1 MSCNCNETTNQGKQ
15 YCQECMP
22 DEFHWLVPV
31 SKEPDPFLMDRNH
44 AYIDPNNIIYVLS
57 RDRVRA
63 IKITTSEG
71 NIDLSPY
78 ALKEELASKISELT
92 TKLTQGLEGAK
103 YFEGEGIRIDEGNI
117 IHSTVNL
124 TEVNQRLGS
133 LEQVDTSPYKAGTGI
148 EITPDLTI
156 KSTVD
161 VSGLDSRVQDL
172 EEQEDKDTKYTAG
185 AGLQLRGT
193 EFSVNPNDLPGTD
206 QLVDINTRV
215 TALENDTDAD
225 TKYTAG
231 TNIQIS
237 SSNVISATDTKYT
250 AGAVTYAML
259 AQDVRTAITGGNTA
273 VVGTNAVSTV
283 NVVDGSMTNEKM
295 SRAAVQVHFIPDG
308 TLRAVD
314 LDSASGI
321 LSFGA
326 DACIYWN
333 NTYLRIP
340 ANHVVDLKVSWTNT
354 AGLLLIDLTSGSVSA
369 QTAGSVIP
377 AGTAILGAIRR
388 DGTKYHFTGAIA
400 DSIRIDGVRQGAKYG
415 PISPAGFYCGPNG
428 YLSYDP
434 VAKTLTALRSGVYF
448 YSNEGEFSLPTNT
461 VITAEG
467 TVGAVVKLCVNF
479 TNRTAKIVNAT
490 NYNLGAFVEV
500 ARFELSDIGIFDSS
514 SQFIRLY
521 HRSAK
526 SGNIEFFPSATGRP
540 YYDPA
545 RQKVNWMCVGDQA
558 YIKYND
564 HQVHQL
570 AVGASTDLPASIAS
584 SFMFMLNPTTGQVAC
599 KPAYNTFSK
608 ENEICIGGGRRG
620 PDRTFHFWGVPIF
633 YIGAEPAV
641 SQTER
646 GLGGGS
652 IAVSHRGYNRT
663 MPEQGADSYLMAKSY
678 GATTWEADIQF
689 TRDGIPVL
697 HHDLTINRIA
707 RTADGLQLTQSV
719 NIADKTLAE
728 LNTYDYGIGKHAYF
742 AGTKI
747 LTFENWVKLAHTLGV
762 EKLFPEWKIRIN
774 AAQAQVMLNILK
786 KWNMYDKT
794 YWLSFDWAN
803 FDIMSSVDDKTGFI
817 FLGATDANISTMAPY
832 RNGKR
837 EVWASPN
844 WSVITETQAQ
854 TLKDNGYKLYIW
866 TVGSESNVNKF
877 KNVAVD
883 SFGYDG
889 GIHIGLTQL
898 AELMRDSI

>member
-1 MSCNCNETTNQGKQ
+1 MSNIQWRKQQLTLTAEPTSNSDVPIIYGRQGDINPVRLYIQ
-15 YCQECMP
+15 VYNNGQLLSG
-22 DEFHWLVPV
+22 HWYQDKRVYFNAKSTKINIRSGAIYTDGSSVIVTIPGEVFKYSGLVPECYLSIEDTDGQV
-31 SKEPDPFLMDRNH
+31 IISSTSTFR
-44 AYIDPNNIIYVLS
+44 IYVHSGVAVADLK
-57 RDRVRA
+57 DHY
-63 IKITTSEG
+63 IQE
-71 NIDLSPY
+71 IDS
-78 ALKEELASKISELT
+78 I
-92 TKLTQGLEGAK
+92 LEGFK
-103 YFEGEGIRIDEGNI
+103 KVISNLEDISNTD
-117 IHSTVNL
+117 TVNL
-124 TEVNQRLGS
+124 MNYLSSWKAS
-133 LEQVDTSPYKAGTGI
+133 LDDLY
-148 EITPDLTI
+148 EIDAE
-156 KSTVD
+156 S
-161 VSGLDSRVQDL
+161 
-172 EEQEDKDTKYTAG
+172 TKYLT
-185 AGLQLRGT
+185 QT
-193 EFSVNPNDLPGTD
+193 
-206 QLVDINTRV
+206 
-215 TALENDTDAD
+215 
-225 TKYTAG
+225 YTVLNAAVQG
-231 TNIQIS
+231 ILSRAIIQ
-237 SSNVISATDTKYT
+237 NQ

-273 VVGTNAVSTV
+273 VVGNNAVSTV
-283 NVVDGSMTNEKM
+283 NVVDSSMTNEKM

-314 LDSASGI
+314 LDSASGV

-326 DACIYWN
+326 DACIYWK
-333 NTYLRIP
+333 NTYLKIP
-340 ANHVVDLKVSWTNT
+340 TNHLVDLKVSWTNT
-354 AGLLLIDLTSGSVSA
+354 AGLLLIDLTSGSVSV

-388 DGTKYHFTGAIA
+388 NGTKYHFTGAIA
-400 DSIRIDGVRQGAKYG
+400 DSIRIDGVRQGANYG

-434 VAKTLTALRSGVYF
+434 VAKTLTAQRAGVYF
-448 YSNEGEFSLPTNT
+448 YSNEQEFSLPTNT
-461 VITAEG
+461 VISAEG
-467 TVGAVVKLCVNF
+467 TVGPVVKLCVNI

-558 YIKYND
+558 YVKYND
-564 HQVHQL
+564 QVHQL
-570 AVGASTDLPASIAS
+570 AVGASTDLPASISS

-641 SQTER
+641 SQPER

-678 GATTWEADIQF
+678 GATTWETDIQF

-707 RTADGLQLTQSV
+707 RTADGLQLTQPV

-728 LNTYDYGIGKHAYF
+728 LNTYDYGIGKNAYF

-762 EKLFPEWKIRIN
+762 EKLFPELKIRIN

-794 YWLSFDWAN
+794 YWLAFDWAN
-803 FDIMSSVDDKTGFI
+803 FDILSSVDDKTGFV
-817 FLGATDANISTMAPY
+817 FLGATDAHMSTMAPY
-832 RNGKR
+832 KNGKR
-837 EVWASPN
+837 EVWASPS
-844 WSVITETQAQ
+844 WSAVTETQAQ
-854 TLKDNGYKLYIW
+854 TLKNNGYKLYLW
-866 TVGSESNVNKF
+866 TVGSESDVNKF

-898 AELMRDSI
+898 AELMRASI

>member
-1 MSCNCNETTNQGKQ
+1 MSNIQWRTQQLVLTAEPTSNSDVPIIYGRQGDINPVRLHIQVYNNGQLLSGQWYQDKRV
-15 YCQECMP
+15 YFNAKSTKINIRSGAIYTDGSSLIVTIPGEV
-22 DEFHWLVPV
+22 FKYSGLVPECYLSIEDADGQV
-31 SKEPDPFLMDRNH
+31 IISSTSTFR
-44 AYIDPNNIIYVLS
+44 IYVHS
-57 RDRVRA
+57 GVAVAD
-63 IKITTSEG
+63 
-71 NIDLSPY
+71 
-78 ALKEELASKISELT
+78 LKEHYIQEIDSILDGFKKVISN
-92 TKLTQGLEGAK
+92 LED
-103 YFEGEGIRIDEGNI
+103 ISNTD
-117 IHSTVNL
+117 TVNL
-124 TEVNQRLGS
+124 MNYLSSWKSS
-133 LEQVDTSPYKAGTGI
+133 LDDLY
-148 EITPDLTI
+148 EIDAE
-156 KSTVD
+156 S
-161 VSGLDSRVQDL
+161 
-172 EEQEDKDTKYTAG
+172 TKYLT
-185 AGLQLRGT
+185 QT
-193 EFSVNPNDLPGTD
+193 
-206 QLVDINTRV
+206 
-215 TALENDTDAD
+215 
-225 TKYTAG
+225 YTVLNAAVQG
-231 TNIQIS
+231 ILSRAIIQ
-237 SSNVISATDTKYT
+237 NQ
-250 AGAVTYAML
+250 AGAVTYEML
-259 AQDVRTAITGGNTA
+259 AQDVRTAMTGGNTA

-283 NVVDGSMTNEKM
+283 NVVDGSLTNEKM

-314 LDSASGI
+314 LDSASGV

-326 DACIYWN
+326 DACIYWKN
-333 NTYLRIP
+333 NYLKIP
-340 ANHVVDLKVSWTNT
+340 TNHVVDLKVSWTNT
-354 AGLLLIDLTSGSVSA
+354 AGLLLIDLTSGSVSV

-388 DGTKYHFTGAIA
+388 NGTKYHFTGAIA
-400 DSIRIDGVRQGAKYG
+400 DSIRIDGVRQGANYG

-434 VAKTLTALRSGVYF
+434 VAKTLTAIRSGVYF

-467 TVGAVVKLCVNF
+467 TIGAVVKLAVNF
-479 TNRTAKIVNAT
+479 TTRTAKIINAT
-490 NYNLGAFVEV
+490 NYSLGAFVEV
-500 ARFELSDIGIFDSS
+500 ARFGLSDIGIFDSS
-514 SQFIRLY
+514 SQLIRLY

-558 YIKYND
+558 YVKYND
-564 HQVHQL
+564 QTHQL
-570 AVGASTDLPASIAS
+570 AAGAYTELPASISS

-599 KPAYNTFSK
+599 KPAYNAFSK

-641 SQTER
+641 SQPER
-646 GLGGGS
+646 GLSGGS

-663 MPEQGADSYLMAKSY
+663 MPEQGADSYIMAKSY
-678 GATTWEADIQF
+678 GATTWECDIQF

-697 HHDLTINRIA
+697 HHDLNINRIA
-707 RTADGLQLTQSV
+707 RTADGLPLTQPV

-728 LNTYDYGIGKHAYF
+728 LNTYDYGIGKNAYF
-742 AGTKI
+742 AGAKI

-762 EKLFPEWKIRIN
+762 EKLFPELKIRIN

-794 YWLSFDWAN
+794 YWLAFDWAN
-803 FDIMSSVDDKTGFI
+803 FDILSSVDDKTGFV
-817 FLGATDANISTMAPY
+817 FLGATDAHMSTMAPY
-832 RNGKR
+832 KNGKR
-837 EVWASPN
+837 EVWASPS
-844 WSVITETQAQ
+844 WGSITDTQAQ
-854 TLKDNGYKLYIW
+854 TLKNNGYKLYIW
-866 TVGSESNVNKF
+866 TVGSESNVTKF

>member
-1 MSCNCNETTNQGKQ
+1 MSNIQWRQQLLTLTAEPTSNSDVPIIYGRQGDINPIRLHIQVYNNGQLLSGQWYQDKRV
-15 YCQECMP
+15 YFNAKSTKINIRSGAIYTDGSSVIVTIPGEV
-22 DEFHWLVPV
+22 FKYSGLVPECYLSIEDTDGQV
-31 SKEPDPFLMDRNH
+31 IISSTSTFR
-44 AYIDPNNIIYVLS
+44 IYVHSGVAVADLKDHYIQEIDSILEGFKKVLSNLEDISSADAVNLMNYLSSWKASLDDLYEIDAESTKYLTQTYTVLNAAVQGILS
-57 RDRVRA
+57 RA
-63 IKITTSEG
+63 II
-71 NIDLSPY
+71 
-78 ALKEELASKISELT
+78 
-92 TKLTQGLEGAK
+92 Q
-103 YFEGEGIRIDEGNI
+103 
-117 IHSTVNL
+117 
-124 TEVNQRLGS
+124 NQ
-133 LEQVDTSPYKAGTGI
+133 
-148 EITPDLTI
+148 
-156 KSTVD
+156 
-161 VSGLDSRVQDL
+161 
-172 EEQEDKDTKYTAG
+172 AG
-185 AGLQLRGT
+185 A
-193 EFSVNPNDLPGTD
+193 
-206 QLVDINTRV
+206 I
-215 TALENDTDAD
+215 
-225 TKYTAG
+225 
-231 TNIQIS
+231 
-237 SSNVISATDTKYT
+237 
-250 AGAVTYAML
+250 TYAML
-259 AQDVRTAITGGNTA
+259 AQDVRTAITGGSTA
-273 VVGTNAVSTV
+273 VVGNNAVSTV

-314 LDSASGI
+314 LDSSSGV
-321 LSFGA
+321 LSFGE
-326 DACIYWN
+326 DACIYWK
-333 NTYLRIP
+333 NTYLKIP
-340 ANHVVDLKVSWTNT
+340 TNHVVDLKASWTNT
-354 AGLLLIDLTSGSVSA
+354 AGLLLTDLTSGSVSV

-388 DGTKYHFTGAIA
+388 NGNKYHFTGAIA
-400 DSIRIDGVRQGAKYG
+400 DSIRIDGVRQGANYG

-434 VAKTLTALRSGVYF
+434 VAKTLTALRSAVYF

-467 TVGAVVKLCVNF
+467 TVGAVVKLAVNF
-479 TNRTAKIVNAT
+479 TTRTAKIINAT
-490 NYNLGAFVEV
+490 NYNIGALVEV
-500 ARFELSDIGIFDSS
+500 ARFGLSDIGIYDSS

-521 HRSAK
+521 HRSAN
-526 SGNIEFFPSATGRP
+526 SGNIEFFPSSTGQP

-558 YIKYND
+558 YVKYSD
-564 HQVHQL
+564 RTYQL
-570 AVGASTDLPASIAS
+570 AIGAYTELPASIPS

-633 YIGAEPAV
+633 YIGAQTAV
-641 SQTER
+641 SQPER
-646 GLGGGS
+646 GLSGGS

-689 TRDGIPVL
+689 TKDGIPVL

-707 RTADGLQLTQSV
+707 RTSDGLQLTQPV

-762 EKLFPEWKIRIN
+762 EKLFPELKIRIN

-794 YWLSFDWAN
+794 YWLAFDWAN
-803 FDIMSSVDDKTGFI
+803 FDILSSVDDKTGFV
-817 FLGATDANISTMAPY
+817 FLGATDAHMSTMASY

-837 EVWASPN
+837 EVWASPS
-844 WSVITETQAQ
+844 WGSITETQAQ
-854 TLKDNGYKLYIW
+854 TLKNNGYKLYIW

-898 AELMRDSI
+898 SELMRDSI

>member
-1 MSCNCNETTNQGKQ
+1 MSNIQWRTQQLTLTAEPTSNSDVPIIYGRQGDINPVRLHIQVYNNGQLLSGQWYQDKRV
-15 YCQECMP
+15 YFNAKSTKINIRSGAIYTEGSSIIVTLP
-22 DEFHWLVPV
+22 GEVFKYSGLVPECYLSIEDTDGQV
-31 SKEPDPFLMDRNH
+31 IISSTSTFR
-44 AYIDPNNIIYVLS
+44 IYVHSGVAVADLKGHY
-57 RDRVRA
+57 
-63 IKITTSEG
+63 IQE
-71 NIDLSPY
+71 IDSILDGF
-78 ALKEELASKISELT
+78 KKVISS
-92 TKLTQGLEGAK
+92 LED
-103 YFEGEGIRIDEGNI
+103 ISNTD
-117 IHSTVNL
+117 TVNL
-124 TEVNQRLGS
+124 MNYLSSWKAS
-133 LEQVDTSPYKAGTGI
+133 LDDLY
-148 EITPDLTI
+148 EIDAE
-156 KSTVD
+156 S
-161 VSGLDSRVQDL
+161 
-172 EEQEDKDTKYTAG
+172 TKYLT
-185 AGLQLRGT
+185 QT
-193 EFSVNPNDLPGTD
+193 
-206 QLVDINTRV
+206 
-215 TALENDTDAD
+215 
-225 TKYTAG
+225 YTVLNAAVQG
-231 TNIQIS
+231 ILSRAIIQ
-237 SSNVISATDTKYT
+237 NQ
-250 AGAVTYAML
+250 AGAVTYEML
-259 AQDVRTAITGGNTA
+259 AQDVRTSMTGGNTA

-326 DACIYWN
+326 DAYIYWK
-333 NTYLRIP
+333 NTYLKIP
-340 ANHVVDLKVSWTNT
+340 TNHVVDLKTSWTNT

-388 DGTKYHFTGAIA
+388 NGTKYHFTGAIA
-400 DSIRIDGVRQGAKYG
+400 DSIRIDGVRQGAYYG

-434 VAKTLTALRSGVYF
+434 VAKTLTAIRAGVYF
-448 YSNEGEFSLPTNT
+448 YSNEGEFSLPKDT

-467 TVGAVVKLCVNF
+467 TVGAVVKLAVNF
-479 TNRTAKIVNAT
+479 ITRTAKIVNAT
-490 NYNLGAFVEV
+490 NYSLGAFVEV

-558 YIKYND
+558 YVKYND
-564 HQVHQL
+564 QVHQL
-570 AVGASTDLPASIAS
+570 AVGAYTELPESISS

-620 PDRTFHFWGVPIF
+620 PDKTFHFWGVPIF

-641 SQTER
+641 SQPER
-646 GLGGGS
+646 GLSGGA

-663 MPEQGADSYLMAKSY
+663 MPEQGADAYLMAKSY
-678 GATTWEADIQF
+678 GATTWESDIQF

-707 RTADGLQLTQSV
+707 RTADGLQLTQSI

-728 LNTYDYGIGKHAYF
+728 LNTYDYGIGKNAYF

-747 LTFENWVKLAHTLGV
+747 LTFENWVKLAYTLGV
-762 EKLFPEWKIRIN
+762 EKLFPELKIRIN
-774 AAQAQVMLNILK
+774 ATQAQLMLNILK
-786 KWNMYDKT
+786 KWNMHDKT
-794 YWLSFDWAN
+794 YWLASDWAN
-803 FDIMSSVDDKTGFI
+803 FDILSSVDDRTGFV
-817 FLGATDANISTMAPY
+817 FLGATDANMSTMAPY
-832 RNGKR
+832 KNGKR
-837 EVWASPN
+837 EVWASPS
-844 WSVITETQAQ
+844 WSSITEAQAQ
-854 TLKDNGYKLYIW
+854 TLKNNGYKLYVW
-866 TVGSESNVNKF
+866 TVGSESSVNKF

-898 AELMRDSI
+898 SELMRDSI

>member
-1 MSCNCNETTNQGKQ
+1 MSNIQWRTQQLTLTAEPTSNSDVPIIYGRQGDINPVRLSIQVYNNGQLLSGQWYQDKRV
-15 YCQECMP
+15 YFNAKSTKINIRSGAIYTEGSSVIVTIP
-22 DEFHWLVPV
+22 GEVFKYSGLVPECYLSIEDTDGQV
-31 SKEPDPFLMDRNH
+31 IISSTSTFR
-44 AYIDPNNIIYVLS
+44 IYVHSGVAVADLK
-57 RDRVRA
+57 DHY
-63 IKITTSEG
+63 IQE
-71 NIDLSPY
+71 IDS
-78 ALKEELASKISELT
+78 I
-92 TKLTQGLEGAK
+92 LEGFKKVISNLEDISNA
-103 YFEGEGIRIDEGNI
+103 D
-117 IHSTVNL
+117 TVNL
-124 TEVNQRLGS
+124 MNYLSTWKAS
-133 LEQVDTSPYKAGTGI
+133 LDDLYKIDA
-148 EITPDLTI
+148 E
-156 KSTVD
+156 S
-161 VSGLDSRVQDL
+161 
-172 EEQEDKDTKYTAG
+172 TKYLT
-185 AGLQLRGT
+185 QT
-193 EFSVNPNDLPGTD
+193 
-206 QLVDINTRV
+206 
-215 TALENDTDAD
+215 
-225 TKYTAG
+225 YTVLNAAVQG
-231 TNIQIS
+231 ILSRAIIQ
-237 SSNVISATDTKYT
+237 NQ

-273 VVGTNAVSTV
+273 VVGNNAVSTV
-283 NVVDGSMTNEKM
+283 NVVDGSLTNEKL

-321 LSFGA
+321 LSFGE
-326 DACIYWN
+326 DACIYWK
-333 NTYLRIP
+333 NTYLKIP
-340 ANHVVDLKVSWTNT
+340 ANHVVDLKASWIST
-354 AGLLLIDLTSGSVSA
+354 AGLLLIDLTSGSVSV

-388 DGTKYHFTGAIA
+388 NGTKYHFTGAIA
-400 DSIRIDGVRQGAKYG
+400 DSIRIDGVRQGANYG

-434 VAKTLTALRSGVYF
+434 VAKTLTAIRAGVYF

-467 TVGAVVKLCVNF
+467 TVGGAVKLAVNF
-479 TNRTAKIVNAT
+479 TTRTAKIINAT
-490 NYNLGAFVEV
+490 NYSLGAFAEV
-500 ARFELSDIGIFDSS
+500 ARFQLSDIGIFDSS

-545 RQKVNWMCVGDQA
+545 RRKVNWMCVGDQA
-558 YIKYND
+558 YVKYND
-564 HQVHQL
+564 QVHQL
-570 AVGASTDLPASIAS
+570 AVGAYTELPESIS
-584 SFMFMLNPTTGQVAC
+584 RSFMFMLNPTTGQVAC

-608 ENEICIGGGRRG
+608 ENEICIGGGRKG

-641 SQTER
+641 SQPER
-646 GLGGGS
+646 GLSGGS

-678 GATTWEADIQF
+678 GATTWESDIQF

-697 HHDLTINRIA
+697 HHDLNINRIA
-707 RTADGLQLTQSV
+707 RTADGLQLTQPV

-728 LNTYDYGIGKHAYF
+728 LNTYDYGIGKNAYF
-742 AGTKI
+742 AGAKI

-762 EKLFPEWKIRIN
+762 EKLFPELKIRIN

-794 YWLSFDWAN
+794 YWLAFDWAN
-803 FDIMSSVDDKTGFI
+803 FDILSSVDDKTGFV
-817 FLGATDANISTMAPY
+817 FLGATDAHMSTMAPY
-832 RNGKR
+832 KNGKR
-837 EVWASPN
+837 EVWASPS
-844 WSVITETQAQ
+844 WGSITDTQAQ
-854 TLKDNGYKLYIW
+854 TLKNNGYKLYIW
-866 TVGSESNVNKF
+866 TVGSESNVTKF